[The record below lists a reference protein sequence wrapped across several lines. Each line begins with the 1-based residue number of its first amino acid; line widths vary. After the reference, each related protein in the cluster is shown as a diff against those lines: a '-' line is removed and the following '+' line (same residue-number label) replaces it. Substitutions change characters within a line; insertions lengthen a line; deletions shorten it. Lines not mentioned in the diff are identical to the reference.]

1 MHSALTVPSCRHR
14 PWTQWRRE
22 HSGHRLRRMSH
33 TVLLEL
39 NCKPGKGA
47 EFLPALI
54 AALADTRARQ
64 GAGAMEP
71 YVDADNPDRL
81 FVWEKW
87 DSRSDQE
94 SYLQ

>member
-1 MHSALTVPSCRHR
+1 
-14 PWTQWRRE
+14 
-22 HSGHRLRRMSH
+22 MSH

-64 GAGAMEP
+64 GAGAMEA

-94 SYLQ
+94 SYLQWRVETGFVEALGPGLAEPPRIIHLGAAE

>member
-1 MHSALTVPSCRHR
+1 
-14 PWTQWRRE
+14 
-22 HSGHRLRRMSH
+22 MSH

-81 FVWEKW
+81 LVWEKW
-87 DSRSDQE
+87 DSRADQE
-94 SYLQ
+94 SYLQWRMETGFVEALAPVLAEPPRIIHLGAAE